1 MDRSCR
7 IDGGVSKDTERRF
20 AIVIYNLFYFLRE
33 KCKLFYEE
41 SINYKSDVGT
51 ELTVEAIFNREKRV
65 AFGCYKWVRN

>member
-1 MDRSCR
+1 MENKS
-7 IDGGVSKDTERRF
+7 GFLTE
-20 AIVIYNLFYFLRE
+20 AYFTQIIGQHLTR
-33 KCKLFYEE
+33 KNYKLFYEE